1 MIKQGI
7 LLLALYVASAL
18 LRAHAEYRV
27 YQYLV
32 KPRGAAVQ
40 VVKSEPRYVRS
51 TLNPVAFYAYNGG
64 RSSVDATLMR
74 SWMCPGS
81 TARRDYCPAPGDR
94 EATP

>member
-1 MIKQGI
+1 MIKQGL

-18 LRAHAEYRV
+18 LSARAEYRV

-32 KPRGAAVQ
+32 KPRNAAVQ

-74 SWMCPGS
+74 TWMCPGS

-94 EATP
+94 EETP